1 MQQSVGNEVQGQPR
15 GVPSRRQPFWR
26 EALIFVIVAI
36 FAMAVAGSIV
46 FAGLRLQRPDGGL
59 LKEIHGLPG
68 IAESRCL
75 NQEPERL

>member
-1 MQQSVGNEVQGQPR
+1 MQQSGRNEVLGQP
-15 GVPSRRQPFWR
+15 GGAPSRRQPFWR

-46 FAGLRLQRPDGGL
+46 FAGLRLQGPDGGPL
-59 LKEIHGLPG
+59 SEVDGLPG